1 MDEKMVSIR
10 LKALD
15 RRVQAERSAC
25 TNTASA
31 QWRERCLV
39 FMAVRTTIA
48 KGGIS
53 DLQKCFKG
61 RIPDRQLER
70 LWRDAETL
78 WGELFPPPKRS
89 GRM

>member
-1 MDEKMVSIR
+1 MDEKTILSR

-15 RRVQAERSAC
+15 RRVEAERSAC
-25 TNTASA
+25 ADTAST

-39 FMAVRTTIA
+39 FMTVRTTIA

-53 DLQKCFKG
+53 ELQKCFKG

-78 WGELFPPPKRS
+78 WNELFSNAKRR
-89 GRM
+89 GRI